1 MVKLVQDE
9 VKVLLVY
16 TFILSVIS
24 IASFYLVPLTLTSTG
39 SIYADY
45 YAIIYSNLTLIEKY
59 VYYVSEAGKTM
70 LYRYW
75 DAPLYVVNDSSLT
88 GDPYIL
94 LLGISCPDNA
104 IGYVKDARGDVH
116 VFTPLN
122 ENTISLGISGYINSV
137 AFNNE
142 AGCYFPS
149 GVPLGEHVVEF
160 TFKLVP
166 PINIDSNSEYAHLN
180 LMLADEH
187 VPYRFV
193 KIELNGFKP
202 YKLFVHIPELEVKS
216 YADNVLITGS
226 VPGNTLLEVE
236 LVFPKSNI
244 GSASYI
250 PLTVD
255 DMLSRVDKA
264 NANYYYSY
272 SALRIL
278 YYAVA
283 AVLLVYPIYLV
294 TKYFRVGRE
303 KEYIVPEY
311 VSYVPNPSRKPWEVN
326 LLFYKDVLDMDEN
339 ALYST
344 IMDFAKRG
352 IIEIR
357 RADSD
362 DVVLY
367 VKEQR
372 IDTLDIYETRVY
384 RFLKSY
390 ASNGVF
396 SFKSFSQLLELE
408 SKANPRSARRYF
420 EEIKSIM
427 GVFPEAKKYARRFI
441 EPRKPVSL
449 LTIFIVFVVF
459 TGSLTLLSLGREY
472 GLYPLGIVAFNGVLV
487 LEVLV
492 SYTMPSYVY
501 GRWREDYY
509 REKLEWQG
517 FRNLLKD
524 LAKLNQY
531 APQDLIIWKD
541 WLIYATALGVAD
553 KVVEAMSKIGL
564 KAPVEAYVPIYA
576 RPIMVHTMR
585 VITSSSTSS
594 RTGARGG
601 GFGARGGFGGGGGG
615 VR

>member
-1 MVKLVQDE
+1 M
-9 VKVLLVY
+9 
-16 TFILSVIS
+16 
-24 IASFYLVPLTLTSTG
+24 
-39 SIYADY
+39 
-45 YAIIYSNLTLIEKY
+45 
-59 VYYVSEAGKTM
+59 
-70 LYRYW
+70 
-75 DAPLYVVNDSSLT
+75 
-88 GDPYIL
+88 
-94 LLGISCPDNA
+94 
-104 IGYVKDARGDVH
+104 
-116 VFTPLN
+116 
-122 ENTISLGISGYINSV
+122 
-137 AFNNE
+137 
-142 AGCYFPS
+142 
-149 GVPLGEHVVEF
+149 
-160 TFKLVP
+160 
-166 PINIDSNSEYAHLN
+166 
-180 LMLADEH
+180 
-187 VPYRFV
+187 
-193 KIELNGFKP
+193 
-202 YKLFVHIPELEVKS
+202 
-216 YADNVLITGS
+216 
-226 VPGNTLLEVE
+226 
-236 LVFPKSNI
+236 
-244 GSASYI
+244 
-250 PLTVD
+250 
-255 DMLSRVDKA
+255 
-264 NANYYYSY
+264 
-272 SALRIL
+272 
-278 YYAVA
+278 
-283 AVLLVYPIYLV
+283 YLV

-326 LLFYKDVLDMDEN
+326 LIFYKDVLDMDEN

-585 VITSSSTSS
+585 VITASSTSS